1 MLVKY
6 LIERGHTVIGCSRRE
21 GMRMPSGY
29 IHFNVDLTH
38 SESVTAMFHKIRKSY
53 GYIDALVNNAGV
65 SIMEP
70 FLLSDLDSTKRL
82 YNLNVFSVMQCC
94 REAVKLLKNSRSGS
108 PSILNIS
115 SVARFFSLEGHLAYA
130 TSKAAVEQLTR
141 SLSREVA
148 PLNIRVNTL
157 GLPPLRT
164 ALTRTL
170 KKEKIEAL
178 IARQAIKR
186 PCEFLD
192 IVGPV
197 EFLLSD
203 ASSFVSGETLYLGGV
218 R

>member
-1 MLVKY
+1 
-6 LIERGHTVIGCSRRE
+6 
-21 GMRMPSGY
+21 MPSGY